1 MAGILSSVLYFQD
14 GMLCTKLPLD
24 ENLEASVSRAESWR
38 RARIQSG
45 SQLAFPRTA
54 FSSRGRPACAV
65 AQAQRCRTVSAPN
78 CLDADGSS
86 LLASAEAASLGSV
99 DPPQASPASTGAPS
113 GGEGPAGSTQSSSA
127 ASSPEKPRA
136 SPASADG
143 VEGQDDDGANSGAEA
158 DGDHGQHGSD
168 DAHSAAGGDGVEGGA
183 EADADQGQQGSD
195 GAHSGG
201 AEADGDHGQQGL
213 DSGDFRAQFESVV
226 DEIRSLKEKLKGD
239 GLSGNEHT
247 QLKVLVEKLSGLKR
261 FIVPVGDVA

>member
-1 MAGILSSVLYFQD
+1 MCDMSFKFD
-14 GMLCTKLPLD
+14 GCTGRGSDISTASASPAQSDEKFGEPASAQETNSQRLTEHDLPPVRNTFID
-24 ENLEASVSRAESWR
+24 Y
-38 RARIQSG
+38 
-45 SQLAFPRTA
+45 P
-54 FSSRGRPACAV
+54 AV

-86 LLASAEAASLGSV
+86 LLASAEPASPGSV

-168 DAHSAAGGDGVEGGA
+168 DAHSAAGSDGVEGSA
-183 EADADQGQQGSD
+183 EADADQGQQGLD

-201 AEADGDHGQQGL
+201 AEADGDHGQQDL

-239 GLSGNEHT
+239 GLSGNEHP
-247 QLKVLVEKLSGLKR
+247 QIKVLVEKLSGLKR
-261 FIVPVGDVA
+261 FIVRVGDVA